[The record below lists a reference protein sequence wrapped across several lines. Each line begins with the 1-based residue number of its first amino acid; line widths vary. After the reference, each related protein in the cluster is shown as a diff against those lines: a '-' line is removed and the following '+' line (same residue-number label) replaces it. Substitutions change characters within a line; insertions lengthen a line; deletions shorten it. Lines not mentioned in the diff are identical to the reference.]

1 MFQLS
6 GGFFQD
12 GGDTVARLHGK
23 ISIDGIDPK
32 GMSAKELNALLKG
45 PDGVLRKAEK
55 AAEKTLGVVGVRFWS
70 DGFTARKGQVVW
82 HFRLTVM
89 DYNGF
94 DGLASAIKDAFKRG
108 ES

>member
-1 MFQLS
+1 MFQLE

-12 GGDTVARLHGK
+12 GSDTVARLHGR
-23 ISIDGIDPK
+23 ISVEGIDPK
-32 GMSAKELNALLKG
+32 GMSAKDLNALLKG
-45 PDGVLRKAEK
+45 DDGVLRKAER
-55 AAEKTLGVVGVRFWS
+55 AAEKVLGVAGVRFWS
-70 DGFTARKGQVVW
+70 DGFTARKGEVVW